1 MITAT
6 LVALAAPAA
15 PQWAAAQAP
24 PAWEVVEGTGG
35 YMSAC
40 ALGDGFLCLTWGGG
54 AVWLVRPGED
64 ASVLASTETD
74 GVERLSEPSPGGGLA
89 GFVIS
94 DPRGDSVCIV
104 DSTGNVVSG
113 WAGGSAGRPAWT
125 ADGRPFSTVDG
136 FLAEGGSAAA
146 VESDAYAI
154 APSPGG
160 SMAAWADG
168 DTLVTALVSD
178 CSDVSVSSIALTASP
193 IRTVWIDGSSPI
205 VLLVDG
211 TMRRVSLEEGTTE
224 VFASGDGLA
233 WNFGLGA
240 GLVTDSRDDG
250 HMLLGSDSYLVMR
263 GGSIRKVASPPGTA
277 PMSPE
282 PAPWGFTAVD
292 GLTGAVLLLR
302 L

>member
-1 MITAT
+1 MIAAA
-6 LVALAAPAA
+6 LVALSSLAA
-15 PQWAAAQAP
+15 PQWASADAP

-54 AVWLVRPGED
+54 AIWFVVPGGD
-64 ASVLASTETD
+64 ASVMASTGMD
-74 GVERLSEPSPGGGLA
+74 GVERLSQPSSCGALA

-94 DPRGDSVCIV
+94 GPRGDSVCIV
-104 DSTGNVVSG
+104 DATGNVVSG
-113 WAGGSAGRPAWT
+113 WSGGTAGRPAWT
-125 ADGRPFSTVDG
+125 VDGRPFFTLDG
-136 FLAEGGSAAA
+136 FLTKGGTATA
-146 VESDAYAI
+146 VESDAFA
-154 APSPGG
+154 AVPSPGG

-193 IRTVWIDGSSPI
+193 VRTVWIDGSSPI

-211 TMRRVSLEEGTTE
+211 TMRKVSLGEGTTD

-233 WNFGLGA
+233 WNFGLEA

-263 GGSIRKVASPPGTA
+263 GGSIRKVASPPDTA

-292 GLTGAVLLLR
+292 GLTGAVMLLR